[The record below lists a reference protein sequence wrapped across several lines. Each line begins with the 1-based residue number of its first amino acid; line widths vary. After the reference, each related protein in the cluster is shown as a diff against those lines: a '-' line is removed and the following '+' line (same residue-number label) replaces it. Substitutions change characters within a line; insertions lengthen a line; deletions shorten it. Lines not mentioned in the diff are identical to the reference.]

1 MNQNS
6 NTYGKIVK
14 EDDLEVHVRV
24 LKIRKSILVDIRDYV
39 PSLDTYGRGVMFD
52 AKSLGPIIDALDEIE
67 DEYN

>member
-1 MNQNS
+1 MNQIS
-6 NTYGKIVK
+6 NLYGKIVK

-52 AKSLGPIIDALDEIE
+52 VKSLGPIIDALDEIE